1 MDHMHTL
8 LRVFTVSTFCNMA
21 SYQCAY
27 SKKYPKLIVP
37 KYLSDLTRLIVNH
50 LALAVKV
57 VIAAG
62 RGGVLQGG
70 VGEGG
75 AKVVRRVGVLIV
87 VGVDSIVF
95 F

>member
-1 MDHMHTL
+1 MT
-8 LRVFTVSTFCNMA
+8 C
-21 SYQCAY
+21 
-27 SKKYPKLIVP
+27 
-37 KYLSDLTRLIVNH
+37 LIVNH

-57 VIAAG
+57 IIAAG

-87 VGVDSIVF
+87 GVDSIGFLWMNLYSFVCWGTL
-95 F
+95 